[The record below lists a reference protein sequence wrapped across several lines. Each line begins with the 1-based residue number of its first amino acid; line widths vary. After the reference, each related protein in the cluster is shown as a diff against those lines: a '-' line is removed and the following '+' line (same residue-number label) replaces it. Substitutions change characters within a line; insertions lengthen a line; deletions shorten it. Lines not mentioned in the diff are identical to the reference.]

1 MISDDIAAPTEKN
14 LAAKDDDIYTTADN
28 RIQEIDDG
36 SFQAYP
42 EYSTDVIRYFL
53 IAKLL

>member
-1 MISDDIAAPTEKN
+1 MIKDDIAAPTEKN

-28 RIQEIDDG
+28 RILEIDDG